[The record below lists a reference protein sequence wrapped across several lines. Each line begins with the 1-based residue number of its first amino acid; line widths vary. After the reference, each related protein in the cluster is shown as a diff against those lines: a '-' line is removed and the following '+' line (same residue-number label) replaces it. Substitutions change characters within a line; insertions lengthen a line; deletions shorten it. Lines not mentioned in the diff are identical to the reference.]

1 MDLFDTLS
9 ANKDKAEDITVLI
22 GPEGDFSIDEV
33 KMAINKGYV
42 PVSLGKSRLRTETAA
57 LYAAM
62 TAQLVNRK

>member
-62 TAQLVNRK
+62 TAQLVTRK

>member
-1 MDLFDTLS
+1 MDLFDSLS